1 MTARDLKNAL
11 LQEAVQ
17 GKLVPQIAAEGN
29 AADLL
34 NAIRKEKAE
43 LIKAGKLKKE
53 KPLPPITDDEKPFD
67 IPENW
72 CWCRWGDL
80 SESIQYGYNAPAK
93 STGRIRMVRISD
105 IQNNEVVWGTVPFCD
120 IDESEISTYLLKEN
134 DILFARTGGTVG
146 KSFLVKKV
154 PFESIYAGYLIR
166 TRYSAKLVP
175 QYLKFFMESQLYWE
189 QLKCGTIATAQP
201 NCNGQTLSKMLI
213 PLPPLS
219 EQKRIVAK
227 LEEMLP
233 LVEEYGK
240 AQEELDTLNNEI
252 PEKLKKAILQEA
264 IQGKLVPQIASEGNA
279 QDLLQKIEAERK
291 KSNPKYKP
299 LPPVTDE
306 EKPFEIPESWVWVR
320 LSSITS
326 SILYGVSESA
336 KTKGKYKLL
345 RITDIQNN
353 KVNWETV
360 PFTDFEESKVSN
372 YILQKDDIL
381 FARTGGTVGKS
392 YLVNECPNNSIYAS
406 YLIRVRL
413 FDDVYARYVKLFFES
428 PFYWYQVIDKASGTG
443 QPNCNGEKLTNL
455 VLPLPP
461 LSEQKRIVAK
471 LEELLGEVEKLK
483 R

>member
-1 MTARDLKNAL
+1 MDFSTQQLRQQILSLAI
-11 LQEAVQ
+11 Q
-17 GKLVPQIAAEGN
+17 GKLVPQIASEGN
-29 AADLL
+29 AKDLL
-34 NAIRKEKAE
+34 QKIETERKKSNP
-43 LIKAGKLKKE
+43 KY
-53 KPLPPITDDEKPFD
+53 KPLPPVTDEEKPFE
-67 IPENW
+67 IPESW
-72 CWCRWGDL
+72 CWCRLGEVVDLINGRAYKQDELLEHGKYKVLRVGNFFTNQSWYYSDLELPEDKYCNKGDL
-80 SESIQYGYNAPAK
+80 LYAWSASFGPQIWEGEKTIFHYHIWNVKFDNKIIFKKYLFYFFEYDK
-93 STGRIRMVRISD
+93 SHIANSTTG
-105 IQNNEVVWGTVPFCD
+105 
-120 IDESEISTYLLKEN
+120 STMIHVSMEN
-134 DILFARTGGTVG
+134 MKPR
-146 KSFLVKKV
+146 
-154 PFESIYAGYLIR
+154 
-166 TRYSAKLVP
+166 
-175 QYLKFFMESQLYWE
+175 KF
-189 QLKCGTIATAQP
+189 
-201 NCNGQTLSKMLI
+201 
-213 PLPPLS
+213 PLPPLP
-219 EQKRIVAK
+219 EQKRIVEK
-227 LEEMLP
+227 LEEL
-233 LVEEYGK
+233 LG
-240 AQEELDTLNNEI
+240 ELDTIEQTKEQIEHYAEQLQGQ
-252 PEKLKKAILQEA
+252 ILQTA

-461 LSEQKRIVAK
+461 LSEQKRIVEK
-471 LEELLGEVEKLK
+471 LEELLPLCEKIG